1 MPKKKLDVR
10 NNYVPSDYDDLYR
23 YYIQGNGSLC
33 MQIIR
38 HMMPHATPDELETLP
53 QDVFTRLQEKD
64 QINIFDPDKA
74 NFGGVIFY
82 VTRTIVC
89 NHLDRKGRNPITG
102 LHGGTLATNEPEDGE
117 FEPGCYSLSRL
128 FGAPAPNYEAQ
139 FDARAIIFE
148 LMDWARS
155 LYEHPRHKRDASLFP
170 LLQLMADEA
179 DAADAAEKLE
189 VTTSTI
195 SNWVGVI
202 REKAFEIRTRLESQT
217 ALAA

>member
-1 MPKKKLDVR
+1 MARKIDVR
-10 NNYVPSDYDDLYR
+10 NHYIPSDYEDLYR

-53 QDVFTRLQEKD
+53 CDVYARIQEKD
-64 QINIFDPDKA
+64 MLKVFNPDKA
-74 NFGGVIFY
+74 NFGGVIFF

-89 NHLDRKGRNPITG
+89 NHLDRKGRNPLTG
-102 LHGGTLATNEPEDGE
+102 LNGGSLATNEPDEGE

-139 FDARAIIFE
+139 FDAREIIERLLSWSKALFE
-148 LMDWARS
+148 N
-155 LYEHPRHKRDASLFP
+155 PRHKRDESLYP
-170 LLQLMADEA
+170 LLAMIAEEA
-179 DAADAAEKLE
+179 EAADCAEKLG

-195 SNWVGVI
+195 SNWMGVI
-202 REKAFEIRTRLESQT
+202 REKALEIRNELEEPT